1 MAAASSAG
9 GPGES
14 QQPDL
19 QLLSQTID
27 QAVFSFAEASVP
39 KLPWE
44 EEGLSL
50 IFGQSP
56 LNFVWGNSPDRVRF
70 PIPTAPDAPLEEK
83 AQAAKK
89 AKLFDKEMPC
99 FIKCV
104 NFRNQATDEE
114 LGRGRWQRALEKWYV
129 LVNQDPSVSLV
140 GASIVGLSVEEGML
154 SLRELFGRKSFGR
167 PNG

>member
-1 MAAASSAG
+1 MAAASGAG

-19 QLLSQTID
+19 QFLSQTID
-27 QAVFSFAEASVP
+27 QAVFSCAEASVP

-50 IFGQSP
+50 IFGQDP
-56 LNFVWGNSPDRVRF
+56 LDVVWGNSPDRVPF

-89 AKLFDKEMPC
+89 ARLFDKELPC

-114 LGRGRWQRALEKWYV
+114 LEKGKWQKALEKWYV
-129 LVNQDPSVSLV
+129 LVKFLW
-140 GASIVGLSVEEGML
+140 
-154 SLRELFGRKSFGR
+154 
-167 PNG
+167 